1 MNHKNLFIITHSCGD
16 KNRGF
21 TLIEIMIA
29 LTIFAVVS
37 AALVRN
43 ASMSVR
49 QTAIVTER
57 TLAWWVGENQLS
69 EMRSVSRD
77 PKNYPAIGN
86 KNISVRMAQIDW
98 EIQVDVKST
107 QNENMRRIEISVFS
121 DNDLDVPLA
130 NIHGFLGKY

>member
-1 MNHKNLFIITHSCGD
+1 MNRKNFIIIKHSRSY
-16 KNRGF
+16 KSRGF

-37 AALVRN
+37 AALIRN
-43 ASMSVR
+43 ASMSVH

-77 PKNYPAIGN
+77 PENYPSIGK

-107 QNENMRRIEISVFS
+107 QNENMRRVDISVFS

>member
-1 MNHKNLFIITHSCGD
+1 MNRKIFFINKHSCGR
-16 KNRGF
+16 KSRGF
-21 TLIEIMIA
+21 TLIEIMVA
-29 LTIFAVVS
+29 LAIFAVVS
-37 AALVRN
+37 AALIRN

-77 PKNYPAIGN
+77 PENYPPIGN
-86 KNISVRMAQIDW
+86 KTLSVRMAQIDW

-107 QNENMRRIEISVFS
+107 QNENMRRVEISVFS
-121 DNDLDVPLA
+121 DDDLDVPLA

>member
-1 MNHKNLFIITHSCGD
+1 
-16 KNRGF
+16 
-21 TLIEIMIA
+21 MIA
-29 LTIFAVVS
+29 LAIFAVVS

-57 TLAWWVGENQLS
+57 TLAWWVGENQLN
-69 EMRSVSRD
+69 EMRSLPRD
-77 PKNYPAIGN
+77 PGNYPSIG
-86 KNISVRMAQIDW
+86 KKTISVRMAQTDW

-107 QNENMRRIEISVFS
+107 ENENMRRVEISVFR
-121 DNDLDVPLA
+121 DTDLDFPLA

>member
-1 MNHKNLFIITHSCGD
+1 MNRKNRYISKRAYGY
-16 KNRGF
+16 KKRGF

-57 TLAWWVGENQLS
+57 TLAWWVGENQIN
-69 EMRSVSRD
+69 EMRSVPRD
-77 PKNYPAIGN
+77 PKNYPSIGR
-86 KNISVRMAQIDW
+86 KTISVRMAQTDW
-98 EIQVDVKST
+98 ELQVEVMST
-107 QNENMRRIEISVFS
+107 ENENMRRVEISVFS
-121 DNDLDVPLA
+121 ESDLDVSLA
-130 NIHGFLGKY
+130 KINGFLGKY

>member
-1 MNHKNLFIITHSCGD
+1 MNRKNLFIIKHSCGD
-16 KNRGF
+16 KSRGF

-57 TLAWWVGENQLS
+57 TLACGWVKINS
-69 EMRSVSRD
+69 MKCVRC
-77 PKNYPAIGN
+77 PAIQ
-86 KNISVRMAQIDW
+86 KI
-98 EIQVDVKST
+98 T
-107 QNENMRRIEISVFS
+107 
-121 DNDLDVPLA
+121 LL
-130 NIHGFLGKY
+130 

>member
-1 MNHKNLFIITHSCGD
+1 MNPKNLYKHNCGY

-57 TLAWWVGENQLS
+57 TLAWWVGENQLN

-77 PKNYPAIGN
+77 PENYPSIG
-86 KNISVRMAQIDW
+86 KKTLSVRMSQMDW
-98 EIQVDVKST
+98 ELQVDVKST
-107 QNENMRRIEISVFS
+107 QNENMRRVEISVFS